1 MNNELNPEKVAQLLT
16 KSTQHLDNSTLSA
29 LANARRN
36 ALEKQTARVPVF
48 TFSSA
53 SGHTSARWTDRLIPH
68 SAAPWIAAGL
78 LVAILLAGTS
88 YWQHVQEQQIDD
100 TDVAILTSDLP
111 IEVFVN

>member
-1 MNNELNPEKVAQLLT
+1 MNNELNPEKIAQLLT
-16 KSTQHLDNSTLSA
+16 KSTEQLDNSTLSD

-36 ALEKQTARVPVF
+36 ALERQSAQIPVF
-48 TFSSA
+48 TLTSA
-53 SGHTSARWTDRLIPH
+53 SGHNSVRWTDKLIPH
-68 SAAPWIAAGL
+68 TAVPWIAAGL

>member
-1 MNNELNPEKVAQLLT
+1 MSNELNPEKVAQLLT
-16 KSTQHLDNSTLSA
+16 KSTQQLDNSTLSA
-29 LANARRN
+29 LASARRN
-36 ALEKQTARVPVF
+36 ALERQSARVSVF
-48 TFSSA
+48 RLSSA
-53 SGHTSARWTDRLIPH
+53 SGHTSARWMDRIVPH

-78 LVAILLAGTS
+78 LVVILLAGGS